1 MVSRRHA
8 ILNKMI
14 KIAISPKGS
23 KENLFLRYP
32 KYAIITLYIWIGGCV
47 VDLCETIKSIRRK
60 GLLSQS
66 GFADALGVSF
76 STVNRWENGKATPN
90 YQALKKIKDFCDKNN
105 VPFDIDR
112 KIWEEK
118 E

>member
-1 MVSRRHA
+1 M
-8 ILNKMI
+8 
-14 KIAISPKGS
+14 
-23 KENLFLRYP
+23 
-32 KYAIITLYIWIGGCV
+32 
-47 VDLCETIKSIRRK
+47 DLCETIKSIRRK

-66 GFADALGVSF
+66 DFADALGVSF

-90 YQALKKIKDFCDKNN
+90 YQALKKIKDFCDKNDL
-105 VPFDIDR
+105 PFDIDR

>member
-1 MVSRRHA
+1 M
-8 ILNKMI
+8 
-14 KIAISPKGS
+14 
-23 KENLFLRYP
+23 
-32 KYAIITLYIWIGGCV
+32 

-60 GLLSQS
+60 CLLSQS

-90 YQALKKIKDFCDKNN
+90 YQALKKIKDFCDKNDL
-105 VPFDIDR
+105 PFDIDR